1 MISGFP
7 ITSSRCEKAP
17 YKGELSLKR
26 ATGLLDPQVRLLRPT
41 TDSKSGPVCHSL
53 TETSTQLNILWML
66 MDSRPYASGSTTCF
80 IQCARRLHFFW
91 WIRCHSLSTPRSMD
105 VLFQQEAANSSEV
118 CRINECT
125 VSLRLS
131 AHRLE
136 LFDFSRVSCHWT
148 RCERGAHVG
157 TS

>member
-53 TETSTQLNILWML
+53 TETSTLGHL
-66 MDSRPYASGSTTCF
+66 MDAYGQSPIRVGVDDVFPAVRPS
-80 IQCARRLHFFW
+80 ARILPGEFD
-91 WIRCHSLSTPRSMD
+91 S
-105 VLFQQEAANSSEV
+105 VLCLLRGQWMYVYREAANSSEV
-118 CRINECT
+118 CRIN
-125 VSLRLS
+125 
-131 AHRLE
+131 
-136 LFDFSRVSCHWT
+136 
-148 RCERGAHVG
+148 G
-157 TS
+157 